1 MGLQTLVTGR
11 GFKNFMAKLYGIG
24 ASIVIIGALFKIT
37 HIAGANEMLFIGLIT
52 EAVIFFFSAFEP
64 PHVEPDWSLVYPEL
78 AGMYHGADKIGTTEQ
93 KASVSK
99 QLDKMLDEAD
109 IKPHMIERLGQGLQN
124 LSQST
129 EQMNDLSDMVKVNS
143 NYAKNVEGASQS
155 VSKLSASYDKTQ
167 VALDAYSESLDKVRS
182 NASALDIGTENTK
195 SYQEELSKI
204 AGNLSA
210 LNQVY
215 ANQLQTS
222 SAQVEA
228 NEKIQASMEKF
239 LGNLQASIETTKK
252 YEEGVAML
260 AKNVEALNKVYGNML
275 SAMTTAPK
283 A

>member
-24 ASIVIIGALFKIT
+24 ASVVILGALFKIT
-37 HIAGANEMLFIGLIT
+37 HITGANEMLFIGLIT

-78 AGMYHGADKIGTTEQ
+78 AGMYHGADKIGTSQE
-93 KASVSK
+93 KSSVSK
-99 QLDKMLDEAD
+99 QLDKMLDDAD

-143 NYAKNVEGASQS
+143 NYAKNVEGAAQS

-239 LGNLQASIETTKK
+239 LGNLQASIETTK
-252 YEEGVAML
+252 
-260 AKNVEALNKVYGNML
+260 
-275 SAMTTAPK
+275 
-283 A
+283 